1 VVAKLPSK
9 LSLSDVQQAKIRPI
23 IAARQQRLP
32 GVSADQFGGH
42 FQERAK
48 MKSIFERATRKSK
61 QFSLMIRKQKYEEIE
76 EEMREQNEGTQ
87 VTIQEQ
93 FRVVNRLRR
102 T

>member
-1 VVAKLPSK
+1 
-9 LSLSDVQQAKIRPI
+9 
-23 IAARQQRLP
+23 
-32 GVSADQFGGH
+32 
-42 FQERAK
+42 
-48 MKSIFERATRKSK
+48 
-61 QFSLMIRKQKYEEIE
+61 MIRKQKYEEIE

>member
-1 VVAKLPSK
+1 
-9 LSLSDVQQAKIRPI
+9 
-23 IAARQQRLP
+23 
-32 GVSADQFGGH
+32 
-42 FQERAK
+42 